1 MKRSE
6 VLVASLWGIN
16 QGFRS
21 HLGSVHDEAP
31 LFLAVKVSFRVHFR
45 ENDRKISYFPFLDSI
60 SIDLSSLV
68 YW

>member
-6 VLVASLWGIN
+6 VLVASFRGIN
-16 QGFRS
+16 QGFCS

-45 ENDRKISYFPFLDSI
+45 ENDRKIS
-60 SIDLSSLV
+60 
-68 YW
+68 